1 MRLSTAAIHRT
12 SIDSILEQQTRLA
25 RTQPQVTS
33 GKRFQTRVRRSDR
46 GDARRGARSHGRGQ
60 RAVRAQFEHHREPPQ
75 LRRAVAADVTLL
87 LQKSRDLAL
96 QGANSTLG
104 QGERNMLVTELRQLR
119 GELVDIANRDDGN
132 GEYLFAGTSTGTRPF
147 ARGTTGVNY
156 LGDQTTRFIRVS
168 GSQAIADG
176 HPGTEVFMNLT
187 QANGTFRTA
196 VNPANTGTA
205 HDRRR
210 HGGRSRRP
218 GSPTTTR
225 CASRARPTGSIEDDT
240 LPTPV
245 QVIERHRLHVRVRRF
260 SFLGVRV
267 TLTGTPAAGDSFSV
281 QPAADTDM
289 FAVLDDLI
297 DTLDGGVGLAERSRG
312 VPAADRREH
321 RRPRPGTLA
330 RALGARRSRA
340 RGSRP
345 STAPTQARESEA
357 IDLQQLLSD
366 LRDVDYAVAISKLN
380 QEYAGLQ
387 AAQAAY
393 TKISQLSLFD
403 YL

>member
-1 MRLSTAAIHRT
+1 MRLSTAQYHRS
-12 SIDSILEQQTRLA
+12 SIDAILEQQTRLA
-25 RTQPQVTS
+25 RTQTQVTS
-33 GKRFQTRVRRSDR
+33 GKRFQTSSEDPIAATRAAALDR
-46 GDARRGARSHGRGQ
+46 TVADN
-60 RAVRAQFEHHREPPQ
+60 AQFARNSNILQSRLSYAEQ
-75 LRRAVAADVTLL
+75 SLSDLTLL
-87 LQKSRDLAL
+87 MQRTRELAL

-104 QGERNMLVTELRQLR
+104 QGERNMLVTELRHLR

-147 ARGTTGVNY
+147 ADSLSGVSY

-187 QANGTFRTA
+187 QANGTFRTS
-196 VNPANTGTA
+196 VNTANTGTA
-205 HDRRR
+205 TIDVGTVVDPSAWVPDNYTLRFT
-210 HGGRSRRP
+210 SA
-218 GSPTTTR
+218 TDWV
-225 CASRARPTGSIEDDT
+225 IEDDT

-245 QVIERHRLHVRVRRF
+245 QVASGTGFASGQTI

-267 TLTGTPAAGDSFSV
+267 TLTGTPATGDSFAIA
-281 QPAADTDM
+281 PAADTDM
-289 FAVLDDLI
+289 FTVLDELI
-297 DTLDGGVGLAERSRG
+297 DTLDGGTGLPSDRAVFQQQIGASI
-312 VPAADRREH
+312 ADIDQS
-321 RRPRPGTLA
+321 LA
-330 RALGARRSRA
+330 RTLSVRSEVGTRLSA
-340 RGSRP
+340 ID
-345 STAPTQARESEA
+345 QATNTREAEA

-366 LRDVDYAVAISKLN
+366 LRDVDYASAISKLN

>member
-1 MRLSTAAIHRT
+1 VRLSTAGIHRT
-12 SIDSILEQQTRLA
+12 SIDAILEQQTRLA
-25 RTQPQVTS
+25 RTQTQVTS
-33 GKRFQTRVRRSDR
+33 GKRFQTAAEDPVAATRAAALDR
-46 GDARRGARSHGRGQ
+46 TVADN
-60 RAVRAQFEHHREPPQ
+60 AQFERNSNIIESRLNYEEQ
-75 LRRAVAADVTLL
+75 SLTDVTLL

-119 GELVDIANRDDGN
+119 GELIDIANRDDGN

-147 ARGTTGVNY
+147 ADGTTGVSY

-196 VNPANTGTA
+196 VNTANTGSATVDVGTVVDPSA
-205 HDRRR
+205 WVADNYTIRFT
-210 HGGRSRRP
+210 SA
-218 GSPTTTR
+218 TDWV
-225 CASRARPTGSIEDDT
+225 IEDDT

-245 QVIERHRLHVRVRRF
+245 QVASGTGFASGQTL

-281 QPAADTDM
+281 QPAADTDI
-289 FAVLDDLI
+289 FSVIDELI
-297 DTLDGGVGLAERSRG
+297 DTLDGGLGIPSDRAVFQQQIGTSIADLDQGLSRVLSVRAE
-312 VPAADRREH
+312 V
-321 RRPRPGTLA
+321 
-330 RALGARRSRA
+330 
-340 RGSRP
+340 GSRL
-345 STAPTQARESEA
+345 SAIDSATQARESEA

>member
-1 MRLSTAAIHRT
+1 VRLSTAGIHRT
-12 SIDSILEQQTRLA
+12 SIDAILEQQTRLA
-25 RTQPQVTS
+25 RTQTQVTS
-33 GKRFQTRVRRSDR
+33 GKRFQTAAEDPVAATRASALDR
-46 GDARRGARSHGRGQ
+46 TVADN
-60 RAVRAQFEHHREPPQ
+60 AQFERNSNIIESRLNYEEQ
-75 LRRAVAADVTLL
+75 SLTDVTLL

-104 QGERNMLVTELRQLR
+104 QAERNMLVTELRQLR
-119 GELVDIANRDDGN
+119 GELIDIANRDDGN

-147 ARGTTGVNY
+147 AQGTTGVNY

-196 VNPANTGTA
+196 VNTANTGTA
-205 HDRRR
+205 TVDVGTVVDPSAWIADNYTIRFT
-210 HGGRSRRP
+210 SA
-218 GSPTTTR
+218 TDWV
-225 CASRARPTGSIEDDT
+225 IEDDT

-245 QVIERHRLHVRVRRF
+245 QVASGAGFASGQTI

-281 QPAADTDM
+281 QPAADTDI
-289 FAVLDDLI
+289 FSVLDELI
-297 DTLDGGVGLAERSRG
+297 DTLDGGLGLPSDKAVFQQQIGTSIADLDQGLSRVLSVRAE
-312 VPAADRREH
+312 V
-321 RRPRPGTLA
+321 
-330 RALGARRSRA
+330 
-340 RGSRP
+340 GSRL
-345 STAPTQARESEA
+345 SAIDSATQARESEA

-393 TKISQLSLFD
+393 TKIAQLSLFD
-403 YL
+403 YI

>member
-1 MRLSTAAIHRT
+1 MRLSTAQYHRS
-12 SIDSILEQQTRLA
+12 SIDAILEQQTRLA
-25 RTQPQVTS
+25 RTQTQVTS
-33 GKRFQTRVRRSDR
+33 GKRFQTSSEDPIAATRAAALDR
-46 GDARRGARSHGRGQ
+46 TVADN
-60 RAVRAQFEHHREPPQ
+60 AQFARNSNILQSRLSYAEQ
-75 LRRAVAADVTLL
+75 SLSDVTLL

-96 QGANSTLG
+96 QGANATLG
-104 QGERNMLVTELRQLR
+104 QSERNMLVTELRQLR
-119 GELVDIANRDDGN
+119 GELIDIANRDDGN

-147 ARGTTGVNY
+147 ADSLAGVSY

-187 QANGTFRTA
+187 QANGTFRTS
-196 VNPANTGTA
+196 VNTANTGTA
-205 HDRRR
+205 TIDVGTVVDPSAWVPDNYTLRFT
-210 HGGRSRRP
+210 SA
-218 GSPTTTR
+218 TDWV
-225 CASRARPTGSIEDDT
+225 IEDDT

-245 QVIERHRLHVRVRRF
+245 QVANGTGFASGQTI

-267 TLTGTPAAGDSFSV
+267 TLTGTPATGDSFAIE
-281 QPAADTDM
+281 PAADTDM
-289 FAVLDDLI
+289 FTVLDELI
-297 DTLDGGVGLAERSRG
+297 DTLDGGTGLPSDRAVFQHQIGASI
-312 VPAADRREH
+312 ADLDQS
-321 RRPRPGTLA
+321 LA
-330 RALGARRSRA
+330 RTLSVRSEVGTRLSA
-340 RGSRP
+340 ID
-345 STAPTQARESEA
+345 QATNTREAEA

-366 LRDVDYAVAISKLN
+366 LRDVDYASAISKLN

>member
-12 SIDSILEQQTRLA
+12 SIDAILEQQTRLA
-25 RTQPQVTS
+25 RTQAQVTS
-33 GKRFQTRVRRSDR
+33 GKRFQTSAEDPIAATRAAAIDR
-46 GDARRGARSHGRGQ
+46 TVADN
-60 RAVRAQFEHHREPPQ
+60 AQYDRNSNIIESRLNYAEQ
-75 LRRAVAADVTLL
+75 SLADVTLL

-119 GELVDIANRDDGN
+119 GELIDIANRDDGN

-147 ARGTTGVNY
+147 ADSTTGVNY

-196 VNPANTGTA
+196 VNAANTGTA
-205 HDRRR
+205 TIDVGTVVDPSAWVADNYTLRFT
-210 HGGRSRRP
+210 SA
-218 GSPTTTR
+218 TDWV
-225 CASRARPTGSIEDDT
+225 IEDDT

-245 QVIERHRLHVRVRRF
+245 QVASGTGFASGQTI
-260 SFLGVRV
+260 SFLGVRT
-267 TLTGTPAAGDSFSV
+267 TLTGTPAAGDSFSI
-281 QPAADTDM
+281 QPAQDTDI
-289 FAVLDDLI
+289 FSVLDNLI
-297 DTLDGGVGLAERSRG
+297 ATLG
-312 VPAADRREH
+312 
-321 RRPRPGTLA
+321 PGTGLPSD
-330 RALGARRSRA
+330 RAIFQQEIGANIADLDQGLSRVVSVRA
-340 RGSRP
+340 EVGSRL
-345 STAPTQARESEA
+345 SAIDNATQARESEA

>member
-1 MRLSTAAIHRT
+1 MRLSTAQYHRS
-12 SIDSILEQQTRLA
+12 SIDAILEQQTRLA
-25 RTQPQVTS
+25 RTQTQVTS
-33 GKRFQTRVRRSDR
+33 GKRFQTSSEDPIAATRAAALDR
-46 GDARRGARSHGRGQ
+46 TVADN
-60 RAVRAQFEHHREPPQ
+60 AQFARNSNILQSRLSYAEQ
-75 LRRAVAADVTLL
+75 SLSDVTLL
-87 LQKSRDLAL
+87 LQKARDLAL

-119 GELVDIANRDDGN
+119 GELIDIANRDDGN

-147 ARGTTGVNY
+147 ADSATGVNY

-187 QANGTFRTA
+187 QANGTFRTS
-196 VNPANTGTA
+196 VNTANTGTA
-205 HDRRR
+205 TIDVGTVVDPSIWVPDNYTLRFT
-210 HGGRSRRP
+210 SA
-218 GSPTTTR
+218 TDWV
-225 CASRARPTGSIEDDT
+225 IEDDT

-245 QVIERHRLHVRVRRF
+245 QVASGTGFASGQTI

-267 TLTGTPAAGDSFSV
+267 TLTGTPATGDSFGI
-281 QPAADTDM
+281 QPAGDTDM
-289 FAVLDDLI
+289 FTVLDELI
-297 DTLDGGVGLAERSRG
+297 DALDGGSGLPSDRAVFQQQIGTSIADLDQSLSRTLSVRSEVGTRLSAIDQ
-312 VPAADRREH
+312 ATNTRE
-321 RRPRPGTLA
+321 A
-330 RALGARRSRA
+330 
-340 RGSRP
+340 
-345 STAPTQARESEA
+345 EA

-366 LRDVDYAVAISKLN
+366 LRDVDYASAISKLN

>member
-1 MRLSTAAIHRT
+1 VRLSTAGIHRT
-12 SIDSILEQQTRLA
+12 SIDAILEQQTRLA
-25 RTQPQVTS
+25 RTQTQVTS
-33 GKRFQTRVRRSDR
+33 GKRFQTAAEDPVAATRAAALDR
-46 GDARRGARSHGRGQ
+46 TVADN
-60 RAVRAQFEHHREPPQ
+60 AQFERNSNIIESRLNYEEQ
-75 LRRAVAADVTLL
+75 SLTDVTLL

-96 QGANSTLG
+96 QGANATLG

-119 GELVDIANRDDGN
+119 GELIDIANRDDGN

-147 ARGTTGVNY
+147 ADGTIGVSY

-196 VNPANTGTA
+196 VNTANTGSATVDVGTVVDPSA
-205 HDRRR
+205 WVADNYTIRFT
-210 HGGRSRRP
+210 SA
-218 GSPTTTR
+218 TDWV
-225 CASRARPTGSIEDDT
+225 IEDDT

-245 QVIERHRLHVRVRRF
+245 QVASGTGFASGQTL

-267 TLTGTPAAGDSFSV
+267 TLTGTPAAGDTFSV
-281 QPAADTDM
+281 QPAADTDI
-289 FAVLDDLI
+289 FTVIDELI
-297 DTLDGGVGLAERSRG
+297 DTLDGGLALPSDRAVFQQQIGTSIADLDQGLSRVLSVRAE
-312 VPAADRREH
+312 V
-321 RRPRPGTLA
+321 
-330 RALGARRSRA
+330 
-340 RGSRP
+340 GSRL
-345 STAPTQARESEA
+345 SAIDSATQARESEA

-393 TKISQLSLFD
+393 TKIAQLSLFD
-403 YL
+403 YI

>member
-1 MRLSTAAIHRT
+1 MRLSTSAIHRT
-12 SIDSILEQQTRLA
+12 SIDAILEQQTRLA
-25 RTQPQVTS
+25 RTQTQVTS
-33 GKRFQTRVRRSDR
+33 GKRFQTAAEDPIAATRAASLDR
-46 GDARRGARSHGRGQ
+46 TVADN
-60 RAVRAQFEHHREPPQ
+60 AQFNRNSNIIESRLSYEEQ
-75 LRRAVAADVTLL
+75 SLADATLL
-87 LQKSRDLAL
+87 LQKARDLAL
-96 QGANSTLG
+96 QGANATLG

-119 GELVDIANRDDGN
+119 GELIDIANRDDGN

-147 ARGTTGVNY
+147 ADSTTGVTY
-156 LGDQTTRFIRVS
+156 LGDQTTRFVRVS

-196 VNPANTGTA
+196 VNTANTGSGTIDVGTVVDPA
-205 HDRRR
+205 AWVADNYTLRFT
-210 HGGRSRRP
+210 
-218 GSPTTTR
+218 SP
-225 CASRARPTGSIEDDT
+225 SDWVIEDDT

-245 QVIERHRLHVRVRRF
+245 TVASGAGFASGQTI

-267 TLTGTPAAGDSFSV
+267 TVTGTPV
-281 QPAADTDM
+281 AADTFNIRPAQDTDV
-289 FAVLDDLI
+289 FSVLDNLI
-297 DTLDGGVGLAERSRG
+297 DTLDGGTGLPSDRAVFQQEMGANIADLDQGLSRVVSVRAE
-312 VPAADRREH
+312 V
-321 RRPRPGTLA
+321 
-330 RALGARRSRA
+330 
-340 RGSRP
+340 GSRL
-345 STAPTQARESEA
+345 SAIDSAAQTRESEA